1 MPAWTEI
8 VLPMAV
14 GAVGGLHAATWGMY
28 KDSPHE
34 GFGWPKYF
42 RSVWVGMALGPMVA
56 LLFGL
61 WGRSAG
67 TLVLLFGAT
76 YAAERLAH
84 EFYKTWLRREDQSKY
99 FIPMAFHVRG
109 RVLHHAGLRLLLG
122 TLYLGGLVAVGLG
135 IRASNGLALP
145 EGLHWAVG
153 LLLGSVGGWVSAFG
167 GAWKDAPIEG
177 FDLKKFF
184 RSPVIA
190 LLFAL
195 LCQRFTSDW
204 LLVAIAAV
212 GYTIATTE
220 TYKTFFFPSVP
231 RGKFAG
237 KPVVFPRMLQLRQF
251 AIPVYA
257 GIWVAVLAVVTRAL
271 GPRGW

>member
-1 MPAWTEI
+1 MPAWTDI
-8 VLPMAV
+8 MLAMVV

-42 RSVWVGMALGPMVA
+42 RSVWVGMALGPLVA
-56 LLFGL
+56 ALFGL
-61 WGRSAG
+61 WGRAASE
-67 TLVLLFGAT
+67 LFLLFGAT

-109 RVLHHAGLRLLLG
+109 RVLHRHGMRLLLG
-122 TLYLGGLVAVGLG
+122 GLYLGGLVVVGLA
-135 IRASNGLALP
+135 IRAYNGLDLP
-145 EGLHWAVG
+145 AGLHWSIG
-153 LLLGSVGGWVSAFG
+153 LLLGSVGGWVSACG

-184 RSPVIA
+184 RSPGIA

-195 LCQRFTSDW
+195 LCQRFTHDW

-237 KPVVFPRMLQLRQF
+237 KPVLFPQMLQLRQY
-251 AIPVYA
+251 AIPLYA
-257 GIWVAVLAVVTRAL
+257 SIWAVVLGMVTRAL
-271 GPRGW
+271 GPWGG